1 MATTTSPD
9 GITLHYE
16 THGSGAPALVFV
28 HGWCCNRHHWDQQL
42 AVFSP
47 QYQTVAID
55 LAGHGESGRDRETWT
70 ISAFGADVAAVV
82 EALALEQIVLIGH
95 SMGGPVIVEA
105 ARLLGDK
112 VLGLVGVD
120 YFHHLAAD
128 PTPDEIDQRLAPFR
142 QDFVGTAGP
151 FVRDMFNDD
160 ADPAIMEPIVAA
172 MSAAPPE
179 IAIEVLGAIMGNA
192 QKMRDGLQALDI
204 PKLTINSNRSP
215 SDDDD
220 AHGLKVLTMSNVGH
234 FCMLDDP
241 DTFNLMLR
249 EILKELVYTNYH
261 RNRKRR

>member
-1 MATTTSPD
+1 
-9 GITLHYE
+9 
-16 THGSGAPALVFV
+16 
-28 HGWCCNRHHWDQQL
+28 
-42 AVFSP
+42 
-47 QYQTVAID
+47 
-55 LAGHGESGRDRETWT
+55 
-70 ISAFGADVAAVV
+70 
-82 EALALEQIVLIGH
+82 
-95 SMGGPVIVEA
+95 
-105 ARLLGDK
+105 
-112 VLGLVGVD
+112 
-120 YFHHLAAD
+120 
-128 PTPDEIDQRLAPFR
+128 
-142 QDFVGTAGP
+142 
-151 FVRDMFNDD
+151 MFNDD

-220 AHGLKVLTMSNVGH
+220 DDAHGLKVLTMSNVGH